1 MGSQHVVWQ
10 SLYTLQMKDAAD
22 ASNYVGRHC
31 VLCEWLLRMGAV
43 YTDAEAVFQLLCGL
57 PRSGAWPQFKTL
69 ITLTLPIHTPVVS
82 TTTSSLS
89 IPPSAS
95 ASATVGS
102 TFSLPSASAFDA
114 CVAHISAEAARI
126 LDEHTLA
133 GGRPG
138 SEYSNAVTA
147 SSSVIIGSINTIT
160 GLCKHRHNPEGIFC
174 TTVGCNKGDHDHMHC
189 YARGGGMEGQAPWM
203 KAKEKEMGKE

>member
-22 ASNYVGRHC
+22 ACNYVGRHC
-31 VLCEWLLRMGAV
+31 VLCKRLLHMGAV

-57 PRSGAWPQFKTL
+57 PHSGSWPQFKTL
-69 ITLTLPIHTPVVS
+69 ITLTLPTHTPVVS

-102 TFSLPSASAFDA
+102 TFSLPSASAFNA

-126 LDEHTLA
+126 LNEHTLA

-138 SEYSNAVTA
+138 SEYVNAVTA
-147 SSSVIIGSINTIT
+147 SSSVTIVCINDIAA
-160 GLCKHRHNPEGIFC
+160 LCNYSHTPHGTFC
-174 TTVGCNKGDHDHMHC
+174 TTVGC
-189 YARGGGMEGQAPWM
+189 
-203 KAKEKEMGKE
+203 